1 MKNILPIRK
10 RLRINNYDYSKEN
23 MYFITICIK
32 NRRELLGKINSKNHM
47 KLAYKGNVV
56 EKYIDL
62 IEKTYGNVLI
72 DEYVIMPNH
81 IHMIILIN
89 NKTEITISRIIKQY
103 KTLVSK
109 RIAYSI
115 WQKSFYDHIIRN
127 EEEYL
132 KIKEYI
138 QNNVQNWKK
147 DKYFLA

>member
-56 EKYIDL
+56 EKYINL

-109 RIAYSI
+109 RIGYSI